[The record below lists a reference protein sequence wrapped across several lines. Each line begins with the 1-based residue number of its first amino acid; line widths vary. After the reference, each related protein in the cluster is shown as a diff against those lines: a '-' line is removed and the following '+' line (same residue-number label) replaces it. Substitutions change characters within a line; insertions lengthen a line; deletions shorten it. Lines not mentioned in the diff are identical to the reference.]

1 MWNGTLGWAINPHF
15 CCLRTIRDSPHSG
28 DVLYETVPLVWR
40 GYSWR
45 FYVGLLHQRGKR
57 VSHPTLGSQAQLLQC
72 WNIFHTASRRAQ
84 PLDRNSGKLNG
95 KRPCAGLLTQDS
107 RNRRLEQLRADISK
121 DIKFYSQM
129 SLRRVYNVVFSS
141 LFFFFYNC
149 PTKRRSVMTT
159 GLKVSVLLSVYH

>member
-1 MWNGTLGWAINPHF
+1 M
-15 CCLRTIRDSPHSG
+15 
-28 DVLYETVPLVWR
+28 
-40 GYSWR
+40 
-45 FYVGLLHQRGKR
+45 
-57 VSHPTLGSQAQLLQC
+57 SHPTLGSQAQLLQC

-149 PTKRRSVMTT
+149 PTKRRSIPKPKIRQAEKETDLHHRM
-159 GLKVSVLLSVYH
+159 LKSSISIYGIQHDWGVGEVSALRENYVETISRFPVLRFPPRQQLLPCHRKD